1 MVSLI
6 GSVAPEKST
15 MITKGFFPIDYISDT
30 TTLVCYNRIVPY
42 SSTSPVSLIEV
53 IGQHNDKRVM

>member
-6 GSVAPEKST
+6 GSSAPEKST
-15 MITKGFFPIDYISDT
+15 MITEGFFLIDYISDT
-30 TTLVCYNRIVPY
+30 TTFVCYNRIGPY
-42 SSTSPVSLIEV
+42 SSTSPVFLIGV